1 MAQVTVFNKEYD
13 IDESIKN
20 VKKTL
25 EVQKKFLDL
34 DKKAD
39 SKDTVKAIEATEE
52 LMDVVSH
59 FIVDITHDKEVTL
72 DRVEKYKFNDVI
84 NKVTEI
90 INAILHINPDE
101 EKEEDEKNE

>member
-39 SKDTVKAIEATEE
+39 SKDTVKAIEE

-72 DRVEKYKFNDVI
+72 DHVEKYKFNDVI

-101 EKEEDEKNE
+101 EKEENEKNE